1 MVWRSIDGYKL
12 WGSIP
17 KQLIEVNA
25 KGKPEDLIGREFS
38 FMAYV
43 HRSDDDFFGYFKRPS
58 NVSDI
63 VGIAEVKRS
72 ETSRALAYPK
82 S

>member
-1 MVWRSIDGYKL
+1 MLVQH
-12 WGSIP
+12 P
-17 KQLIEVNA
+17 QLIEGYA
-25 KGKPEDLIGREFS
+25 KGKPEDLVGREFS

-58 NVSDI
+58 KVSDL

-72 ETSRALAYPK
+72 ETSRDLAYPK
-82 S
+82 